1 MLLRRVYEVSAA
13 LIALFGVWCMIGG
26 FIGAVSGNGF
36 EALLLGLVMG
46 AFSAAV
52 AFVIWKFASGPAASG
67 LKTLGVDEKAEVMKA
82 ESLKRKPAKI
92 TVR

>member
-1 MLLRRVYEVSAA
+1 MLLRRAYEVSAA
-13 LIALFGVWCMIGG
+13 LIALFGVWCIIGG

-46 AFSAAV
+46 ALSAAI
-52 AFVIWKFASGPAASG
+52 AFVIWKFASGPAAAG

-82 ESLKRKPAKI
+82 ESLKRKPAK
-92 TVR
+92 VSAR